1 MIVWS
6 VFILNMTVENITA
19 TAVICVE
26 KLGTGATL
34 TLSTFAKKAKAT
46 AIVRFGRN
54 THKSYQVLRQ
64 VIVITLIITCLNLKL
79 NYRKK
84 CNEVSKNN

>member
-1 MIVWS
+1 
-6 VFILNMTVENITA
+6 MTAENITA
-19 TAVICVE
+19 TAVIYVE

-54 THKSYQVLRQ
+54 THKSY
-64 VIVITLIITCLNLKL
+64 
-79 NYRKK
+79 
-84 CNEVSKNN
+84 